1 VARRKNEIG
10 IRMALGAGRRDV
22 LALILGDAVKLL
34 AIGLATGAAASLAAA
49 QAARTL
55 LFGLSPN
62 DPVTLLMGAA
72 GLGAVALLASYLPAR
87 RAARL
92 EPTIALREES
102 SSSCSTRVERHLP
115 VETIFRAQTH
125 VTRSAR
131 ASVGLPLAVFSRK
144 PVEADERKTVE
155 RLLQLPPVQIR
166 LGRRRPAAE
175 CGLARLAPGVRDVS
189 QPPQARV
196 LEAKRHGSRPT
207 AGASS

>member
-1 VARRKNEIG
+1 
-10 IRMALGAGRRDV
+10 MALGAGRRDV

-102 SSSCSTRVERHLP
+102 SSSCSTRVGRHLP
-115 VETIFRAQTH
+115 VEI
-125 VTRSAR
+125 RS
-131 ASVGLPLAVFSRK
+131 F
-144 PVEADERKTVE
+144 
-155 RLLQLPPVQIR
+155 
-166 LGRRRPAAE
+166 
-175 CGLARLAPGVRDVS
+175 AP
-189 QPPQARV
+189 
-196 LEAKRHGSRPT
+196 KHM
-207 AGASS
+207 